1 MLDAVL
7 SVIPADSIAVHFHD
21 THGQALA
28 NIFVSLQRGIS
39 AIDSSIAG
47 LGGCPY
53 AKGGAPGN
61 VATEDVVCLLHGL
74 GVQTGVDFSRL
85 LAASEFISRELRHPP
100 KSRAA
105 MVLAQMVAGETDPH
119 SGRQLYQHHQQ
130 HQQYQQQ
137 ENHLHEQQQQ
147 QHSQPFHQNQHFPV
161 PLYQE
166 KQEHQCQHQHHA
178 QLQQQWE
185 QDGTIRRDVA
195 GPKASSPMG
204 SPRL

>member
-7 SVIPADSIAVHFHD
+7 SHIPADSIAVHFHD

-28 NIFVSLQRGIS
+28 NIFVSLQRGVS
-39 AIDSSIAG
+39 AVDSSIAG

-105 MVLAQMVAGETDPH
+105 MILTQMAGGLVDPH
-119 SGRQLYQHHQQ
+119 SGRQPQNHQQKENQQWENQQKEKLPHQQQPNQPQNHQQKENHHHQQ
-130 HQQYQQQ
+130 QQS
-137 ENHLHEQQQQ
+137 QQQQ
-147 QHSQPFHQNQHFPV
+147 
-161 PLYQE
+161 
-166 KQEHQCQHQHHA
+166 C
-178 QLQQQWE
+178 E
-185 QDGTIRRDVA
+185 QDGMCKSDYT
-195 GPKASSPMG
+195 ASPTACGPMG